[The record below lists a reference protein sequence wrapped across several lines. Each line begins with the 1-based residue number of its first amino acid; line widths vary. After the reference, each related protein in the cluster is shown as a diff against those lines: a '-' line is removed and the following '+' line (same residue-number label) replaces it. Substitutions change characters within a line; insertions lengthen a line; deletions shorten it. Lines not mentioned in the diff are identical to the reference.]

1 MDIAIIEPYY
11 GGSHQYWADNLKSRL
26 PYQVDLITMPARH
39 WKWRMQGSAYHMA
52 EQINASDKTY
62 DILLVSGMID
72 LALFKSLLI
81 NSAAQILLYMHENQL
96 CYPVSEL
103 DKQSN
108 LDLTYGYLNY
118 KSCLVADKV
127 IFNSA
132 YHQEV
137 FLQACLN
144 LLKRMPDYKLIESV
158 ESIQAKSV
166 VIPIGILTDRIV
178 ADNDMH
184 ILKSEYPVLLWNH
197 RWDFDKKPEQFY
209 LLLKHL
215 SRKSLKFNVIMT
227 NTSQVS
233 NDTLDKIRRE
243 FPEHILFDGYV
254 ESYEQY
260 LTLLNS
266 SDILPVSRG
275 HDFFGI
281 SVLEAVLHGVHPV
294 LPDDSVY
301 EEHFDLDL
309 HPGLYYNYQEQ
320 YLMMVEHLIRHYP
333 FNAPKT
339 ELANA
344 VKNYNWQNNILQYEK
359 LFNRLMD

>member
-103 DKQSN
+103 DKQSH

-118 KSCLVADKV
+118 KSCLAADKV

-137 FLQACLN
+137 FLEACSN
-144 LLKRMPDYKLIESV
+144 LLKRMPDFNLLESV
-158 ESIQAKSV
+158 ETIKSKSLI
-166 VIPIGILTDRIV
+166 IPIGILTEDVDTNHTSPIK
-178 ADNDMH
+178 D
-184 ILKSEYPVLLWNH
+184 SEHPVLLWNH
-197 RWDFDKKPEQFY
+197 RWDYDKKPEQFY
-209 LLLKHL
+209 SLLKHL
-215 SRKSLKFNVIMT
+215 NYKSLKFNLIMT
-227 NTSQVS
+227 NTTKVS
-233 NDTLDKIRRE
+233 NDVLDKIRNE
-243 FPEHILFDGYV
+243 FSRQILFDGYA
-254 ESYEQY
+254 ESYSHY
-260 LTLLNS
+260 LALLNS
-266 SDILPVSRG
+266 SDILPVSRA

-309 HPGLYYNYQEQ
+309 HPGLYYNNQEQ

-339 ELANA
+339 ELAKA